1 MTTSLVLDIHFLKE
15 AICQD
20 LSTRDIRRCM
30 LVCRAWHTNFSP
42 YLWRDITLRRKHT
55 LKRFNLPETQSILE
69 RYAQNVR
76 VVNNI
81 FADIWPIF
89 CQHPIHNLTVLKSP
103 AVRRQNWTSKISN
116 NYNHNIIA
124 LLDANPNLHTLE
136 LGHFNNAPETLE
148 DLLEAIQNHNSL
160 QRVRID
166 HPRASLSSPMFGL
179 VLLACLKLQSIYI
192 NIRVHGTYGQMEPT
206 RYTFLRLASLL
217 DKASPTTTLK
227 ELHFPGK
234 IYPGD
239 HYVFM
244 GILALCPG
252 LEQLTLPKMCYF
264 NATPMLA
271 STIATMPQLQH
282 LNVRSANVPFIHLVA
297 MVQACAGLM
306 TFIAGDSPR
315 SDHAEWT
322 MVTEL
327 LHHHDTLEV
336 LDLTG
341 SGATGVT
348 GAMVHALLCAVPNL
362 KEFVAMGPV
371 VMEHKHGCCGDP
383 FLRVSDMEGVQE
395 GSAWLCC
402 RLRVLR
408 LRFENMD
415 LCEGDVTVPEEA
427 YENRNVRPA
436 QLRIV
441 PRVLVDQLSRLTS
454 LEDLRL
460 GRVIARND
468 QSGDQPMPEGHSPAG
483 ITSHRTNQESQTLL
497 QDKAKTLPMALESLS
512 SLQRLKRLELRNLKE
527 YLDKPCLRNSR
538 KQWKDIEWI
547 QYS

>member
-42 YLWRDITLRRKHT
+42 YLWRDITLRRRHT
-55 LKRFNLPETQSILE
+55 FKRFNLPETQAILE

-89 CQHPIHNLTVLKSP
+89 CKHPIHNLTVLKSP
-103 AVRRQNWTSKISN
+103 VVRRQNWTHKISN
-116 NYNHNIIA
+116 NYNRNIIA
-124 LLDANPNLHTLE
+124 LLEANPYLHTLE
-136 LGHFNNAPETLE
+136 LGHFSNASETLE

-166 HPRASLSSPMFGL
+166 HPRAALSSPMFGL
-179 VLLACLKLQSIYI
+179 VLLACLKLQSIFI
-192 NIRVHGTYGQMEPT
+192 NIGVHGTYGQMEPT

-217 DKASPTTTLK
+217 DETSPTTTLK

-244 GILALCPG
+244 SILALCPG
-252 LEQLTLPKMCYF
+252 LEQLTLPKMNYF
-264 NATPMLA
+264 DVTPTLA
-271 STIATMPQLQH
+271 STIVAMPQLQH
-282 LNVRSANVPFIHLVA
+282 LNVRSANVPFIHLNEII
-297 MVQACAGLM
+297 QACAGLT

-341 SGATGVT
+341 SRATGVT
-348 GAMVHALLCAVPNL
+348 GAMMHAMLCVVPNL

-371 VMEHKHGCCGDP
+371 VIKRKHGYCGDP
-383 FLRVSDMEGVQE
+383 ILRVSDMEGARE
-395 GSAWLCC
+395 GPAWVC
-402 RLRVLR
+402 RRLKVLR
-408 LRFENMD
+408 LRFENTD
-415 LCEGDVTVPEEA
+415 PCEGDVAASEEA
-427 YENRNVRPA
+427 QGDQNVRPA

-441 PRVLVDQLSRLTS
+441 PRALVDHLSKLTL

-460 GRVIARND
+460 GRVIPGND
-468 QSGDQPMPEGHSPAG
+468 QLGDQPTPVGHSPAE
-483 ITSHRTNQESQTLL
+483 ITSHRTNQESQALP
-497 QDKAKTLPMALESLS
+497 QDKAITLSMALEALS

-527 YLDKPCLRNSR
+527 FLDKPCLRNSR
-538 KQWKDIEWI
+538 KQWKDIEWT